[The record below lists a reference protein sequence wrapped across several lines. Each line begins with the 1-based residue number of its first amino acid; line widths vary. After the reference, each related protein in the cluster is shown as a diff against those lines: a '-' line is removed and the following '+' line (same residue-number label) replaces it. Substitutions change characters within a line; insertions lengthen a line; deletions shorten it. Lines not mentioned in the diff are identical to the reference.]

1 MLNEAMETPMRR
13 PQYHPTAADR
23 AVTAQ
28 WTRGVLAVYG
38 VIAMTFVIGVAA
50 NHTISSASAARTVTL
65 QPAEVLVSETT
76 SATPGVTSEPGQQ
89 PATFQTASDAGTQ
102 ETLAENAWDFNRPET
117 IPGFGP
123 MTPTAPRHA
132 QQERKP
138 ETATA
143 TQPQERPTVD
153 IRALLEDPAM
163 RTQPG
168 LVENHWDFNKPDTI
182 PGFGSMPPA
191 DEPRRVAKNAD
202 EAAPS
207 ATAR

>member
-1 MLNEAMETPMRR
+1 MRR
-13 PQYHPTAADR
+13 PHDHLTAADR
-23 AVTAQ
+23 ASIAQ

-38 VIAMTFVIGVAA
+38 VIALTFVIGSTADRY
-50 NHTISSASAARTVTL
+50 ISSATAAK
-65 QPAEVLVSETT
+65 
-76 SATPGVTSEPGQQ
+76 SATMQPTEVIVSDTTRAAPIAADEPAQQ
-89 PATFQTASDAGTQ
+89 PVTFQTASDAGTS

-132 QQERKP
+132 QQQRKP

-143 TQPQERPTVD
+143 AQPQEGPTVD